1 MPARRAVKTP
11 AAPAPFAGIPAEAF
25 DFYDALAAD
34 NSKAFWEAHKGEYV
48 AHVREP
54 LQALVDGLAAEFG
67 PAHLYRPYRD
77 VRFSKDKTP
86 YKDHQGAFVETQ
98 DAVGY
103 YVQVSGSGLMVAA
116 GWYAPQ
122 GPQVHRYR
130 AAVDSPAGALLEQAV
145 GTLQRKAG
153 YSVEGEVMKTRP
165 QGVSPDHPRL
175 ELLRH
180 RSMVAMR
187 RWDPE
192 PWMGTKAA
200 QTKVRD
206 TWRAMR
212 PLVDWL
218 SQHVGPA
225 DDGAD
230 GKEG

>member
-1 MPARRAVKTP
+1 MPVRRAVKAP
-11 AAPAPFAGIPAEAF
+11 AAPVPFTGIPAEAF

-34 NSKAFWEAHKGEYV
+34 NSKAFWEAHKPEYV

-103 YVQVSGSGLMVAA
+103 YVQVSGAGLMVAA

-122 GPQVHRYR
+122 GRQIVRYR
-130 AAVDSPAGALLEQAV
+130 EAVDSAAGAVLEQV
-145 GTLQRKAG
+145 VTSLRRKAG
-153 YSVEGEVMKTRP
+153 VTVEGDIMKTRP
-165 QGVSPDHPRL
+165 QGVGPDHPRL

-187 RWDPE
+187 RWEPE

-200 QTKVRD
+200 QAKVRD

-212 PLVDWL
+212 PLVEWL
-218 SQHVGPA
+218 SDHVGPA
-225 DDGAD
+225 EDEPTG
-230 GKEG
+230 